1 MADEAKTKDFEVTN
15 GNIVTGVDGVNKV
28 GGETV
33 TLPEG
38 AGDALKKAGLV
49 K

>member
-15 GNIVTGVDGVNKV
+15 GNIVTG
-28 GGETV
+28 
-33 TLPEG
+33 
-38 AGDALKKAGLV
+38 DALKKAGLV